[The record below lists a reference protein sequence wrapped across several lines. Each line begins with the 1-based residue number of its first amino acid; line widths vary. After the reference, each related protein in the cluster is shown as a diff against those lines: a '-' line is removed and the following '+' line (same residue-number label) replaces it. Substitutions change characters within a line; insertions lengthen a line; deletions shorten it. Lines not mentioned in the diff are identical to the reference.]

1 MLTNHLLRIV
11 IAGGLLACDL
21 AGRATSGPEPCEDT
35 FYLFT
40 SFRGNG
46 DGLHL
51 AWSED
56 ARNWTDLGRVFLK
69 PEVGARLMRDPHILR
84 GPEGLFH
91 MVWTSG
97 WNDNGIGYSN
107 SRDLVNWSEQRFLP
121 LMENVPG
128 TRNCWAPEAV
138 YDEAERR
145 FIITWSSDVEGRF
158 PETVSPHRMNNRTY
172 YAATKDFVTFTEPEI
187 FLDPGFDHIDTTIVR
202 ANGGFIA
209 VFKAGDKQAINQ
221 WGPIHFATSDN
232 LLGPYTVH
240 PTSIITERVEGPA
253 LVTVGGRTLLY
264 ADFYTAGRYGAY
276 ATTDWN
282 TWKDITAETSV
293 VRGQRHGSILP
304 VTRAELRLLEPNFDR
319 TAPPPVL
326 PGVNADPHIA
336 VFGDTFYIYPTT
348 DGKEGWL
355 STSFRAWSSRDL
367 VNWKDEGVIL
377 DLPRDLVWA
386 DIRAWAPA
394 IATKNG
400 KFYYYYSAA
409 QNVGVAVADTP
420 TGPFKDPLG
429 KPLVSKDD
437 FPTMQVID
445 PMVFVDDDGSAY
457 LYWGQGRCKVVQ
469 LNDDMISFDMAEVLD
484 ITPPGYNEGPFIH
497 KRKGVYYFTWS
508 EYDTRD
514 PRYSVAYATGPSPLG
529 PFIKAPDNP
538 ILRQSG
544 PVKGAGHHSIVQIP
558 GRDEWVIAYHRFRI
572 PDGNGYNRETCLSP
586 LRHAEDGRILPV
598 DVFEAVRLDVPAS
611 AATDVE

>member
-1 MLTNHLLRIV
+1 MLLGS
-11 IAGGLLACDL
+11 AA
-21 AGRATSGPEPCEDT
+21 ATANDEPV
-35 FYLFT
+35 YLFT

-56 ARNWTDLGRVFLK
+56 ARQWTDLGRVFLR
-69 PEVGARLMRDPHILR
+69 PEVGGNLMRDPHIVR
-84 GPEGLFH
+84 GPDGLFH

-97 WNDNGIGYSN
+97 WNDQGIGYAN

-121 LMENVPG
+121 LMQNVPG

-138 YDEAERR
+138 YDAAEGG

-158 PETVSPHRMNNRTY
+158 AETVSPHRMNNRTY
-172 YAATKDFVTFTEPEI
+172 YVATKDFVTFTEPEV

-202 ANGGFIA
+202 ANGRFIA
-209 VFKAGDKQAINQ
+209 VFKEGDKQAINE
-221 WGPIHFATSDN
+221 WGPLHFATSDQ
-232 LLGPYTVH
+232 LLGPYTVN
-240 PTSIITERVEGPA
+240 PTPILTERAEGPA
-253 LVTVGGRTLLY
+253 LVCIGDRTLLY
-264 ADFYTAGRYGAY
+264 VDFYVNNRYGARE
-276 ATTDWN
+276 TSDWQ
-282 TWKDITAETSV
+282 TWRDVTRSTSV
-293 VRGQRHGSILP
+293 VQGQRHGSILP
-304 VTRAELRLLEPNFDR
+304 VSPAELRVLAPNFDR
-319 TAPPPVL
+319 VPPPPVL
-326 PGVNADPHIA
+326 PGVNADPHLAI
-336 VFGDTFYIYPTT
+336 FGDTFYLYPTT
-348 DGKEGWL
+348 DGTEGWL

-367 VNWKDEGVIL
+367 VNWKDEGVVL

-386 DIRAWAPA
+386 DVRAWAPA

-400 KFYYYYSAA
+400 RFYYYYSAA

-420 TGPFKDPLG
+420 AGPFKDPLG
-429 KPLVSKDD
+429 KPLVSKAD
-437 FPTMQVID
+437 FPRMQAID
-445 PMVFVDDDGSAY
+445 PMVYVDDGGPAY
-457 LYWGQGRCKVVQ
+457 LYWGQGRCKVVK
-469 LNDDMISFDMAEVLD
+469 LNEDMISFDMAAVRD

-497 KRKGVYYFTWS
+497 KRGSVYYFTWS
-508 EYDTRD
+508 EFDTRD

-529 PFIKAPDNP
+529 PFTKAADNP

-598 DVFEAVRLDVPAS
+598 DVFAAVSLERSSRGAPAP
-611 AATDVE
+611 APDR